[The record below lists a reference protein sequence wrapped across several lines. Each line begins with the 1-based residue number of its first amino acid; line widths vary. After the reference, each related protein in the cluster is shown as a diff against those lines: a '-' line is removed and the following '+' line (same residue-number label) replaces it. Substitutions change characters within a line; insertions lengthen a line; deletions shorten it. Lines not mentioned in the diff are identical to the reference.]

1 MGDGNILE
9 SDVEFGGAEGQVV
22 ADALRDSLT
31 LGDQLGGVKLCDDGL
46 EDFVADGG
54 QDSLVVVDT
63 EVLKDSLG
71 LFTCTERRARVLKGL
86 PGRS

>member
-1 MGDGNILE
+1 VGDGNILQG
-9 SDVEFGGAEGQVV
+9 DVKFGGAEGQIV
-22 ADALRDSLT
+22 ADTLGDSLT
-31 LGDQLGGVKLCDDGL
+31 LGDQLGGVKLGDDGL

-63 EVLKDSLG
+63 EVLESSLG
-71 LFTCTERRARVLKGL
+71 LFSPTERRARVLKGL

>member
-9 SDVEFGGAEGQVV
+9 GDVEFGGAEGQIV
-22 ADALRDSLT
+22 ADTLGDSLT
-31 LGDQLGGVKLCDDGL
+31 LGDQLSGVKLGNDGL
-46 EDFVADGG
+46 KDFVADGG

-63 EVLKDSLG
+63 EVLDNSLG
-71 LFTCTERRARVLKGL
+71 LFSSTERRARVLKGL